1 VDLSVLLD
9 DERHSTISPRRAS
22 LCGFKRLER
31 LQLPFETVSCNF
43 IPTASDSP
51 ESLTKDLIPAS
62 VIHLSFVFYRTDED
76 AKALEVIFHYFPA
89 VKAQAPSL
97 KEIHLTLPVKATRL
111 YRDHFTNVSAEFE
124 KADVVFREEQ

>member
-1 VDLSVLLD
+1 VDLSVLFD

-51 ESLTKDLIPAS
+51 ESLIKDLIPAS
-62 VIHLSFVFYRTDED
+62 VIHLSFD

-89 VKAQAPSL
+89 VKAQAPAL